1 MDKSRSFT
9 VYLVNIYSRLN
20 SIGFESGEFNE
31 QAVDDIFLILKK
43 YGKNIRILFHPIV
56 KEADIALE

>member
-43 YGKNIRILFHPIV
+43 YGKNIRILLHPIV